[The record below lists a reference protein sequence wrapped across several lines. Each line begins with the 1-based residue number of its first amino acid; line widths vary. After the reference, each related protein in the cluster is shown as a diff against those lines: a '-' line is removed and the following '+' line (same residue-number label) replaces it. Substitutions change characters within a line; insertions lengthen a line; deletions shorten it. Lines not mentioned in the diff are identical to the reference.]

1 MGYVIAGILVLLLV
15 AGFVTFIVLNSMRKG
30 SARSDHS
37 GPAGMGPDPTPLGD
51 TSEHAGEHTTGGET
65 AEDPERNPGEA
76 GYDPSGPGP
85 GPAPERP
92 EDRQRGHAGATA
104 PQPESERLADRP
116 R

>member
-15 AGFVTFIVLNSMRKG
+15 AGFVTFLVLNSMRKG

-37 GPAGMGPDPTPLGD
+37 GPAGIGPDPTPLGD

-76 GYDPSGPGP
+76 GYDPS
-85 GPAPERP
+85 APSAEPQRP
-92 EDRQRGHAGATA
+92 EDRQRRDAGATS
-104 PQPESERLADRP
+104 PQPESERLTDRP